1 MRSTMAGHRA
11 LAAVCWGV
19 IGIAAVFAGAA
30 SALAEPAA
38 KPPQQSSMPA
48 PAMSNITPSKTPA
61 APQGASAKSTD
72 AKLEPVS
79 YASLPGWHG
88 DDHLAAFKTFLKS
101 CDAVVRAAARPA
113 GKPASQC
120 RVPVG
125 ELAAAC
131 RMAQDLKSPTK
142 ASARAFFER
151 HFVPHRVAQ
160 AKPQGLLTGYYEPV
174 LEGSRTRQG
183 KFQTPIYKRPPD
195 MVNVVDEADRASK
208 PTGFTHLRKTSTGE
222 EVPFPTR
229 AEIEQ
234 GALAGKGLELLYLED
249 PVEVFFMHIQGS
261 GRIHLTDGS
270 VVRINY
276 DGKNGYP
283 YSSIGRYL
291 IDSKMFPADKMSMQ
305 ALGKWLREDKERGQK
320 VMWQNRSFI
329 FFRELDDS
337 EGPMGAMS
345 VPLTSGRSL
354 AVDTGY
360 HTLGTPMYLSVPEL
374 SRAAKDGGGFIRG
387 YRQSRRPIPSQRL
400 QLNRVPT
407 SATAAAPG
415 GGRPW
420 MRGLIAGN
428 VLLEHLDLRCL
439 LAPARRRPA
448 ARGNRRRSAQELS
461 AVERAATAGDGVRL
475 RAGTA
480 WAREHWQDAGIV
492 SLRQIAERAGNEQ
505 LRTVFRALDDSCYA
519 PGGRPP
525 PNPGGIA
532 CAAPHPG
539 GNSRRASARNPA
551 ACNRFIPDNH
561 THNYRA
567 SATQQPDPEGT
578 DR

>member
-1 MRSTMAGHRA
+1 MAGHRTQAA
-11 LAAVCWGV
+11 LCRWITATAV
-19 IGIAAVFAGAA
+19 AFAGAA
-30 SALAEPAA
+30 SALAEPPA
-38 KPPQQSSMPA
+38 KASQPSSGPA
-48 PAMSNITPSKTPA
+48 PAMSSVPPSKTPA
-61 APQGASAKSTD
+61 ASSTPSAKSTD
-72 AKLEPVS
+72 ARLEPVT
-79 YASLPGWHG
+79 YGSLPGWRS
-88 DDHLAAFKTFLKS
+88 DDHLAAFKAFLKS
-101 CDAVVRAAARPA
+101 CDAVAKAAARPA

-131 RMAQDLKSPTK
+131 RSAQDLKSPTK
-142 ASARAFFER
+142 ASTRAFFER

-195 MVNVVDEADRASK
+195 LVNVVDEAERASK
-208 PTGFTHLRKTSTGE
+208 QTGFTHLRKTSTGE

-276 DGKNGYP
+276 DGKNGHP

-305 ALGKWLREDKERGQK
+305 ALGRWLREDKERGQK
-320 VMWQNRSFI
+320 VMWQNRSYI

-345 VPLTSGRSL
+345 VPLTAGRSL

-360 HTLGTPMYLSVPEL
+360 HTLGTPIYLSVPEL
-374 SRAAKDGGGFIRG
+374 SREAEDGGFHRLMVAQDVGSAIKGPERG
-387 YRQSRRPIPSQRL
+387 DIYFGSGEKAGKLAGTTRH
-400 QLNRVPT
+400 
-407 SATAAAPG
+407 
-415 GGRPW
+415 
-420 MRGLIAGN
+420 AGN
-428 VLLEHLDLRCL
+428 FYVLLPVSKEVAGQGIRFGERLEWHTIVKG
-439 LAPARRRPA
+439 AR
-448 ARGNRRRSAQELS
+448 
-461 AVERAATAGDGVRL
+461 
-475 RAGTA
+475 
-480 WAREHWQDAGIV
+480 
-492 SLRQIAERAGNEQ
+492 
-505 LRTVFRALDDSCYA
+505 
-519 PGGRPP
+519 
-525 PNPGGIA
+525 
-532 CAAPHPG
+532 
-539 GNSRRASARNPA
+539 
-551 ACNRFIPDNH
+551 
-561 THNYRA
+561 
-567 SATQQPDPEGT
+567 
-578 DR
+578 